1 MKALVT
7 AYHLVFRIAEI
18 MLAFIA
24 LLICGAVIVAVFS
37 RYVMNASVPWADE
50 LPALALIWLTFLGAA
65 VLARNNENLNFD
77 GVIAILPESAQRV
90 LEIFNGI
97 LILIFLGV
105 LVYYGWLLTV
115 QTWGRTAVTLPI
127 SMGVVRLIVPVSGVL
142 MMLVYAIRI
151 VRAAM
156 GLPLAESEEVH

>member
-1 MKALVT
+1 
-7 AYHLVFRIAEI
+7 

-115 QTWGRTAVTLPI
+115 QTWGRPAVTLPI

-151 VRAAM
+151 VRAAV

>member
-1 MKALVT
+1 
-7 AYHLVFRIAEI
+7 